1 MSLCTYMKVNG
12 HRCIFLFVLIF
23 FFFRSRLWTSIYNV
37 GLDNPKHDFP
47 EVVVKGPAIL
57 TTSQKEKTFLWT
69 FHRQKDY
76 SRCE

>member
-1 MSLCTYMKVNG
+1 MSLCTYVKVNG
-12 HRCIFLFVLIF
+12 HHCIFLFVLIF
-23 FFFRSRLWTSIYNV
+23 FFLDPDWTSIYNV
-37 GLDNPKHDFP
+37 GLDNPKHHFL

-57 TTSQKEKTFLWT
+57 TTSQKEKTFLWI